1 MVLDIIRKLIENKKI
16 NQSQIAE
23 IAGVK
28 QPTISRWLNEE
39 TNLKTEPYLK
49 IQKYLKD
56 NNLIDEPQP
65 TETTSITNSTFNNSV
80 AINKGSITINGYTE
94 KKEAEN
100 KFSLLSE
107 EDQKLA
113 LAFVEFLHN
122 YELKG

>member
-122 YELKG
+122 YKLKG